1 MRTIY
6 DMVLTLDR
14 STKLKD
20 IDMKNTTITVRL
32 DPKTRYGLELIARQ
46 QHRNLS
52 SVVNWVLH
60 QAILNAFPDIAKL
73 WDVDDATRLKKLKL
87 HKPELLSYEEEKLLA
102 RLED

>member
-46 QHRNLS
+46 
-52 SVVNWVLH
+52 
-60 QAILNAFPDIAKL
+60 
-73 WDVDDATRLKKLKL
+73 
-87 HKPELLSYEEEKLLA
+87 
-102 RLED
+102 